1 MSFLARRKPDT
12 SAHMKRNVDHRES
25 KKPECQNTTIDV
37 IGMMLQPLMKN
48 IKRRVV
54 ADLLGS
60 GGGGGEGSKERT
72 PTQP

>member
-54 ADLLGS
+54 ADLLGL
-60 GGGGGEGSKERT
+60 GGGEEGRKER
-72 PTQP
+72 PLNHDG